1 MPRWMLTVFLC
12 VVLSSPALA
21 QEEGESAEEP
31 PAEAPPA
38 EAPPAEAAP
47 AAAEEAPAAAEEA
60 PAEEALPDVSALSW
74 EEAWDGGFALYRA
87 GQYAKA
93 TAYLE
98 RALELEPADPTVRA
112 YLADCYS
119 RTGDA
124 ARAAELSQPLTEP
137 EPEPEMAPAQAV
149 PAEEQPAAADTAW
162 PSRSYRRPH
171 HDPPG
176 SGPMAQSV
184 RKGKHFGMGLT
195 LGGNALSAG
204 VYFEGLPVRFLAV
217 EGGLGLGD
225 VHTFFWWLQAAVLPL
240 DMPLSPAVGVGVLG
254 TMGLDFHYQSSS
266 HRGNLE
272 YYMNRVNPYIHAGV
286 VLVTR
291 PGFTAAF
298 DINGVITGDPSFPL
312 APWVGLR
319 LGFLL

>member
-1 MPRWMLTVFLC
+1 MPRWMLTVCLC
-12 VVLSSPALA
+12 VVLSSSALA
-21 QEEGESAEEP
+21 QEEGESAQED
-31 PAEAPPA
+31 
-38 EAPPAEAAP
+38 PAEAAP
-47 AAAEEAPAAAEEA
+47 AAVEEAAEAPTEAA
-60 PAEEALPDVSALSW
+60 PAEEGAVDVSGLSW

-87 GQYAKA
+87 GQYTKA

-112 YLADCYS
+112 YLADCYN

-124 ARAAELSQPLTEP
+124 ARAAELSQPLAVTETV
-137 EPEPEMAPAQAV
+137 EEAPSEVASTG
-149 PAEEQPAAADTAW
+149 EQPATADTSW

-184 RKGKHFGMGLT
+184 RQGKRFGMGLT

-240 DMPLSPAVGVGVLG
+240 DMPLSPSVGVGVLG
-254 TMGLDFHYQSSS
+254 TMGLDFHYQSSTY
-266 HRGNLE
+266 HGGLE
-272 YYMNRVNPYIHAGV
+272 YYLNRVNPYIHAGL

-298 DINGVITGDPSFPL
+298 DLNGVFTGDPSFPL

>member
-1 MPRWMLTVFLC
+1 MPRWMLMVFLC

-21 QEEGESAEEP
+21 QEEGESEEEV
-31 PAEAPPA
+31 PAQ
-38 EAPPAEAAP
+38 AAP
-47 AAAEEAPAAAEEA
+47 AQAAPDA
-60 PAEEALPDVSALSW
+60 EALPDVSSLSW

-87 GQYAKA
+87 GQYAEA

-98 RALELEPADPTVRA
+98 RALELESADPTVRA

-124 ARAAELSQPLTEP
+124 ARAAELSEPLEREPLATTEP
-137 EPEPEMAPAQAV
+137 ETVEPT
-149 PAEEQPAAADTAW
+149 EEQPAAADTAW
-162 PSRSYRRPH
+162 PSRSYHRPH

-176 SGPMAQSV
+176 SVPMARSV
-184 RKGKHFGMGLT
+184 RKDKRFGMGLT

-204 VYFEGLPVRFLAV
+204 VYFEGLPVRYLAV

-266 HRGNLE
+266 YRGSLE

-298 DINGVITGDPSFPL
+298 DINGVFTGDPSFPF